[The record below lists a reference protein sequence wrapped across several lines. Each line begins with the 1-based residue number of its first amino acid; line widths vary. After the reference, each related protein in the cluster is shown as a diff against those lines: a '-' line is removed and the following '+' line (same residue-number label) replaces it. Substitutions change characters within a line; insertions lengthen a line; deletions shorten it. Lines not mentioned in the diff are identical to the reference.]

1 MKHALLLLGAM
12 IPAQLLFGQ
21 TGTVAEFQKV
31 SAEAGNLETPLIN
44 DGGFGFVMESQDPDR
59 IFAASPFNEN
69 GEFLIVELND
79 NGSVNS
85 EFRIAASDFSYFDG
99 LTNSEFGAA
108 VVDLGDVNSDGLNEF
123 IAGAPGI
130 EGGKLFAITSE
141 AGNYQLEELIL
152 STEIAESTERLGEY
166 LAFDQGILFAS
177 SKQDE
182 GVIYR
187 FGVDIFEG
195 LALLETIDVTHPLLS
210 ERLEIGDQFGSGLSL
225 TDVNQDGN
233 RDIICGAP
241 GDDDQDTNFGAIY
254 LLYGSENETVAGV
267 QKISRLEG
275 DFGGFL
281 NVDDEFG
288 SSVRA
293 IGDLDENGTI
303 DLAVGAPGDDDGGTN
318 IGSVWILFMHV
329 EGWVINEKKIN
340 RFEGNFTF
348 DLATEDRLAARI
360 ATVGDLNGDGTIDI
374 VVSAEGDD
382 DGGTNRGAFYTIFI
396 ERCPAPSGDFD
407 FEVDGAEV
415 SFFAEGGEGY
425 SYIWN
430 FDDGGFSEAQ
440 NPAHTYQNTGT
451 YMVCLAINN
460 ECGGDNFCKN
470 VQVTSL
476 LNSFEIE
483 RERIKLY
490 PNPASGQLNLA
501 GLPAGT
507 AYQFTDITG
516 KIVGAG
522 IYENQNWL
530 DVSAFT
536 EGLYLLEINLKG
548 KKVVKKFQ
556 VVR

>member
-1 MKHALLLLGAM
+1 
-12 IPAQLLFGQ
+12 
-21 TGTVAEFQKV
+21 
-31 SAEAGNLETPLIN
+31 
-44 DGGFGFVMESQDPDR
+44 MESQNENR
-59 IFAASPFNEN
+59 IFAAAPFNQN
-69 GEFLIVELND
+69 GEFLAIELND
-79 NGSVNS
+79 DGSVSS
-85 EFRIAASDFSYFDG
+85 ELLISAEDFSYFDELVG
-99 LTNSEFGAA
+99 AEFGAA
-108 VVDLGDVNSDGLNEF
+108 VVDIGDINSDNLNEL
-123 IAGAPGI
+123 IVGAPGI
-130 EGGKLFAITSE
+130 DGGKLFSLVSQ
-141 AGNYQLEELIL
+141 AGTYQLEELFL
-152 STEIAESTERLGEY
+152 PTEIETQSERLGEY
-166 LAFDQGILFAS
+166 LAFEDGILFATS
-177 SKQDE
+177 E
-182 GVIYR
+182 HNAGNIYR
-187 FGVDIFEG
+187 FGVDISEG
-195 LALLETIDVTHPLLS
+195 LALLETINIDHPLLS
-210 ERLEIGDQFGSGLSL
+210 ERLEAGDQFGSGLSI

-233 RDIICGAP
+233 MDIICGAP
-241 GDDDQDTNFGAIY
+241 GDDDQDTNFGAVY
-254 LLYGSENETVAGV
+254 LLYGSANETVAEV

-318 IGSVWILFMHV
+318 IGSVWILFMHPD
-329 EGWVINEKKIN
+329 GWVINERKIN

-407 FEVDGAEV
+407 FEVNGAQV

-440 NPAHTYQNTGT
+440 NPVHTYQNTGT
-451 YMVCLAINN
+451 FMVCLAINN
-460 ECGGDNFCKN
+460 ECGGDNFCEN

-476 LNSFEIE
+476 LSSIDFE
-483 RERIKLY
+483 REKIKLY
-490 PNPASGQLNLA
+490 PNPAASQLNLT
-501 GLPAGT
+501 GIPIGT
-507 AYQFTDITG
+507 EYRVTDITG
-516 KIVGAG
+516 KIVKAG

-530 DVSAFT
+530 DVSAFN
-536 EGLYLLEINLKG
+536 EGLYLLEINQKG
-548 KKVVKKFQ
+548 QKVVKKFQ
-556 VVR
+556 VAR

>member
-31 SAEAGNLETPLIN
+31 SSEAGNLESSLVN
-44 DGGFGFVMESQDPDR
+44 DGGFGFVMESQEPER

-69 GEFLIVELND
+69 GEFLIIELND
-79 NGSVNS
+79 DGSVDS
-85 EFRIAASDFSYFDG
+85 EFLVAAADYSYFDG

-108 VVDLGDVNSDGLNEF
+108 VVDLGDANSDGLNELVV
-123 IAGAPGI
+123 GAPGI
-130 EGGKLFAITSE
+130 EGGRLFALISE
-141 AGNYQLEELIL
+141 AGNYQLEELTL
-152 STEIAESTERLGEY
+152 STALAESTERLGEY
-166 LAFDQGILFAS
+166 LAFDQGILFVT
-177 SKQDE
+177 SKHDE

-195 LALLETIDVTHPLLS
+195 LALLETIDVNHPLLS
-210 ERLEIGDQFGSGLSL
+210 EKLEIGDQFGAGLSL

-233 RDIICGAP
+233 QDIICGAP
-241 GDDDQDTNFGAIY
+241 GDDDQDTNFGAVY
-254 LLYGSENETVAGV
+254 LLYGSENETVAGL

-303 DLAVGAPGDDDGGTN
+303 DLAVGAPGDDDGGSN
-318 IGSVWILFMHV
+318 IGSIWILFMHV

-348 DLATEDRLAARI
+348 DLANDDRLAARI
-360 ATVGDLNGDGTIDI
+360 ATIGDLNDDGTVDI

-382 DGGTNRGAFYTIFI
+382 DGGVNRGAFYTIFI

-430 FDDGGFSEAQ
+430 FDDGGFSESQ
-440 NPAHTYQNTGT
+440 NPIHTYQNTGT

-460 ECGGDNFCKN
+460 ECGGDNFCEN

-476 LNSFEIE
+476 LNSFESE
-483 RERIKLY
+483 REKIKLY
-490 PNPASGQLNLA
+490 PNPASSQMNLA
-501 GLPAGT
+501 GLPTGT
-507 AYQFTDITG
+507 AYQLTDITG
-516 KIVGAG
+516 KVVGSG
-522 IYENQNWL
+522 IYERQNWL
-530 DVSAFT
+530 DVSAFN
-536 EGLYLLEINLKG
+536 EGLYLLEINLNG

-556 VVR
+556 VIR